1 MLGTLSDSKF
11 SRDVS
16 YYIDYIT
23 FSLDSTWLYEIL
35 FCQRTCPCSRY
46 TKHIM
51 AILDK
56 FLELPPLITT
66 HEKQEK

>member
-1 MLGTLSDSKF
+1 MLGILSDSKF

-23 FSLDSTWLYEIL
+23 FLDSTRLYEIL
-35 FCQRTCPCSRY
+35 FCQWTCPCSRY